1 MKQARAAMLLGLL
14 LLAACDAFTDGATRL
29 AYALEDGS
37 RHLGTEAG
45 ARYSVRA
52 TPAQGSE
59 CAGPYRAQFDKA
71 GALIV
76 WCRNDAGDTV
86 SSHSTSYHARF
97 VDTPITYIVD
107 KPAGVPLLID
117 LERRDGKAVIAA
129 VS

>member
-1 MKQARAAMLLGLL
+1 M
-14 LLAACDAFTDGATRL
+14 LAACDLLSDGATRI
-29 AYALEDGS
+29 AYAVEDGAK
-37 RHLGTEAG
+37 HLGPEAG

-52 TPAQGSE
+52 TPAKGTE
-59 CAGPYRAQFDKA
+59 CTGPYRVQFDKA

-117 LERRDGKAVIAA
+117 LERRDGKAMIAA